1 MTGCTECHGERD
13 FTKYAGPVVAGSEG
27 KAASSSAIRRP
38 QLTAA
43 EQHQNTSMPWY
54 AYSGTRED
62 LGAIYTYLRTLK
74 PIVNRVKKH
83 N

>member
-27 KAASSSAIRRP
+27 KGGEQFGDPEIAADGCR
-38 QLTAA
+38 TASEHVDA
-43 EQHQNTSMPWY
+43 
-54 AYSGTRED
+54 AYSGITRED